1 MLSRTDLQYRVSLI
15 HRYGKVSFATIVAT
29 SFMRSITSF
38 AVRQHRFPTANENDI
53 CAFGAKWCSSLR
65 SEIRPYGSW
74 SPFPQGKADGYR
86 YLTVGL
92 THFIFFLNIIR
103 VWVRQPAAQP
113 IIPKPQ
119 RKTTAKGQFYF
130 HLRLR
135 RGKY

>member
-1 MLSRTDLQYRVSLI
+1 MISLCQRHDFIIRKAWTLSRLALRSRASLI

-38 AVRQHRFPTANENDI
+38 AVRQHRFPNANENDI

-86 YLTVGL
+86 TLREG
-92 THFIFFLNIIR
+92 
-103 VWVRQPAAQP
+103 
-113 IIPKPQ
+113 
-119 RKTTAKGQFYF
+119 KGKGE
-130 HLRLR
+130 
-135 RGKY
+135 RGKVREKGRGKRGFPVREI